1 MATSPPPIQYEI
13 RLAVEKFLAS
23 LQSLESK
30 YDGTMKGMGSDSDA
44 AAKSIEQSFKVLGI
58 KGVQAVE
65 QEVKQL
71 QAALANIRNAPD
83 ILPADKAAAVA
94 AFNKRLAELRGEAQQ
109 TPPALGGVDVAANK
123 TAQSLANA
131 AQKAVSWALAI
142 AGINRAGDLVGQLV
156 ETGSQ
161 FENLRVRLDNLLGST
176 EKAETAFDMIK
187 KLAATTPFEVTA
199 LTESFVKLTAFGMQP
214 TEAQMRS
221 LSDVA
226 ANLGGGTETLSGV
239 TLALGQAWT
248 KSKLQGQEI
257 MQLAERG
264 VPVWD
269 ALARATGRSVPELN
283 RMSEAGLLGRDV
295 ISKLID
301 ELGRMNAGASDK
313 LMNTYAGAVSNAKD
327 ALAEFFDMVSR
338 SGVLDFLTGKVQ
350 ELLAEFD
357 RMKASGELE
366 AKAKAIADTF
376 IGIADAV
383 GSAIKVL
390 VDFAPQIKF
399 VVEAAVA
406 LKAAN
411 MAGTLLSIAGGAI
424 AAGAGMTTAG
434 AASATAAV
442 QMETAAVAGGR
453 VATMLRVMRSLTGIG
468 LAIGV
473 AELTME
479 FFRAKRAAEEG
490 DAAVKRMLEEKPV
503 NGPKRAAEAA
513 TGAITGTVSKA
524 DDLVK
529 KFELLTEQ
537 GDTAAEAIGKIGKDL
552 DLSLAPG
559 IRDAAGVLDKLLAD
573 GKITATQFRDA
584 WTDALKDVNLL
595 EFEVRARQ
603 ALDGSKEAADRLSQ
617 ALDAGLREA
626 IRRAGGD
633 FNVLSGGMGRAAQ
646 SAIADTDLIIN
657 NLGRLKAQGIDV
669 GNALVQSIGKGINTA
684 DSQAAIDAVR
694 TRIEAVRKALGD
706 KVADGLLDQA
716 KQKALELGDALDK
729 AKPGINSLREAM
741 QELGLKSSESLQLAA
756 KNATDAFGVIK
767 AKGQEEGESYV
778 AWQSRK
784 QEAGRVMLERAIA
797 ANRGMA
803 DSTILSRSAMEGLEV
818 QTDATGK
825 AIVKAMSDGSAATRS
840 FGQQVQAS
848 TEDLKAQAAALAAI
862 TEKYSKPGGGSTVD
876 TSGGNREKF
885 LAGQNAVDNSLQF
898 TLRDKFQAGTLGP
911 ADVENVKRYLKA
923 QEQQNQ
929 VNRDLDKFG
938 GGFSAA
944 GTLDRA
950 KWEQFQAL
958 MVNFLDDQ
966 KHKANSGT
974 AASPQGPSGLTTTV
988 NINLGGATT
997 QIHTDAAG
1005 ASALQGILQQL
1016 AAARGTSSAR

>member
-1 MATSPPPIQYEI
+1 MATSPPPIQLEI
-13 RLAVEKFLAS
+13 RLATEKFLAS
-23 LQSLESK
+23 LQGLESK
-30 YDGTMKGMGSDSDA
+30 YDGAMKGVASDSDA
-44 AAKSIEQSFKVLGI
+44 AAKALEQSFKMLGI

-71 QAALANIRNAPD
+71 QAALANIRNSPD

-94 AFNKRLAELRGEAQQ
+94 SFNKRLAELRGEAQQ
-109 TPPALGGVDVAANK
+109 TPPALGSVDVAANK

-156 ETGSQ
+156 ETGSE

-176 EKAETAFDMIK
+176 EKAETAFNMIK
-187 KLAATTPFEVTA
+187 NLAATTPFEVTA

-226 ANLGGGTETLSGV
+226 ANLGGGTETLSSV

-269 ALARATGRSVPELN
+269 ALARATGRSVPELT

-313 LMNTYAGAVSNAKD
+313 LMNTYAGSVSNAKD
-327 ALAEFFDMVSR
+327 ALAEFYDMVSR
-338 SGVLDFLTGKVQ
+338 SGVLEFLTGKVK

-376 IGIADAV
+376 IGVADAV
-383 GSAIKVL
+383 ESAIKVL
-390 VDFAPQIKF
+390 VYFGPQIKL
-399 VVEAAVA
+399 VVEAALA

-411 MAGTLLSIAGGAI
+411 MAGTLLSVASGAI
-424 AAGAGMTTAG
+424 AAGTGMTTAG

-453 VATMLRVMRSLTGIG
+453 VATMLRVLRSLTGIG

-473 AELTME
+473 AEMTME

-490 DAAVKRMLEEKPV
+490 DAAVRRMLEEKPV

-513 TGAITGTVSKA
+513 TGAITVTVSKA

-529 KFELLTEQ
+529 KFETLTEQ

-552 DLSLAPG
+552 DLSSAPG
-559 IRDAAGVLDKLLAD
+559 IRDAAGVLDNLLAH
-573 GKITATQFRDA
+573 GKITAAQFRDA
-584 WTDALKDVNLL
+584 WAGALKDVNLL
-595 EFEVRARQ
+595 EFEARARQ
-603 ALDGSKEAADRLSQ
+603 ALDGSAEASKRLEH

-633 FNVLSGGMGRAAQ
+633 FDVLAGGMGRAAQ
-646 SAIADTDLIIN
+646 SSIADTDLIIN
-657 NLGRLKAQGIDV
+657 NLDRLKAQGIDV

-684 DSQAAIDAVR
+684 DSQAAIEAVR

-716 KQKALELGDALDK
+716 KQKADELKDALDK
-729 AKPGINSLREAM
+729 ATPGINSLREAM
-741 QELGLKSSESLQLAA
+741 KMLGVTSDQTFKDTADKSKAAYEAMKES
-756 KNATDAFGVIK
+756 
-767 AKGQEEGESYV
+767 
-778 AWQSRK
+778 
-784 QEAGRVMLERAIA
+784 
-797 ANRGMA
+797 
-803 DSTILSRSAMEGLEV
+803 
-818 QTDATGK
+818 
-825 AIVKAMSDGSAATRS
+825 
-840 FGQQVQAS
+840 
-848 TEDLKAQAAALAAI
+848 
-862 TEKYSKPGGGSTVD
+862 
-876 TSGGNREKF
+876 
-885 LAGQNAVDNSLQF
+885 
-898 TLRDKFQAGTLGP
+898 
-911 ADVENVKRYLKA
+911 
-923 QEQQNQ
+923 
-929 VNRDLDKFG
+929 
-938 GGFSAA
+938 
-944 GTLDRA
+944 
-950 KWEQFQAL
+950 
-958 MVNFLDDQ
+958 
-966 KHKANSGT
+966 
-974 AASPQGPSGLTTTV
+974 
-988 NINLGGATT
+988 
-997 QIHTDAAG
+997 
-1005 ASALQGILQQL
+1005 
-1016 AAARGTSSAR
+1016 GTSSARELADGFRKMAADQIAASGEVGSTQRVVTEEVLKSEGAVRGLSVAFDASGKMAVQTQAEAAAAIARTTGVLGGQRDAVDSVTSALERQNAAQERANAAIEKAAELERKRQNVDKEGYMLNTAGERVSINKPTQRSVYENAKGQGLTEAQSLQISNQFIQNGQQAGYGGANAMAGENWGTELQKAIDKLVLANAGKNAETGTPGSPTTTVNVRITLPNGSTQIVPTTQDGSVALIAALQSAKLSSGAR